1 MKRLLVLFLSVILL
15 FSLAGCDT
23 DDTITVDTSCKSHF
37 CTEYELE
44 KMPTETEKGILT
56 GMCALT
62 NCGAK
67 VDLVLELIKI
77 TPDNVMDYFE
87 ITYEQIGTT
96 IEISCLPKE
105 AIKTINAISLKE
117 PITYYSLLTSS
128 DIKPVIVGFTAHVTK
143 YEPNGEI
150 HSTYD
155 RTTSIEYDIKNP
167 PEYYLLPNATI
178 YMGKSQGPTINN
190 GNDDYTYTF
199 TMEYFVGNGNLI
211 VIKSND

>member
-15 FSLAGCDT
+15 FSLTGCDT

-37 CTEYELE
+37 CIEYELE
-44 KMPTETEKGILT
+44 KMPTETETGILT
-56 GMCALT
+56 GTCALT

-87 ITYEQIGTT
+87 ITYEQIGST

-117 PITYYSLLTSS
+117 PITYYSLLTSI
-128 DIKPVIVGFTAHVTK
+128 DIKPVIVGFIAHVTK

>member
-15 FSLAGCDT
+15 FSLTGCDT

-44 KMPTETEKGILT
+44 KMPTETETGILT
-56 GMCALT
+56 GTCALT

-87 ITYEQIGTT
+87 ITYEQIGST

-117 PITYYSLLTSS
+117 PITYYSLLTSI

-155 RTTSIEYDIKNP
+155 RTTSIEFDIKNL
-167 PEYYLLPNATI
+167 PEYYMLPNATI

-190 GNDDYTYTF
+190 GNDEYTYTF
-199 TMEYFVGNGNLI
+199 TMEFFVGNGDFI
-211 VIKSND
+211 VLKK

>member
-15 FSLAGCDT
+15 SSLTGCDT

-44 KMPTETEKGILT
+44 KMPTETETGILT
-56 GMCALT
+56 GTCALT

-77 TPDNVMDYFE
+77 TTDNVMDYFE

-105 AIKTINAISLKE
+105 AKKTINAISLKE

>member
-15 FSLAGCDT
+15 FSSAGCGT
-23 DDTITVDTSCKSHF
+23 DDTTTVDISCKSHF

-44 KMPTETEKGILT
+44 KMPTETETGILT
-56 GMCALT
+56 GTCTLT
-62 NCGAK
+62 NCGAR
-67 VDLVLELIKI
+67 VNLVLELIKI
-77 TPDNVMDYFE
+77 TPDNITDYFE
-87 ITYEQIGTT
+87 ITYERVGSTV
-96 IEISCLPKE
+96 EISCLPKE
-105 AIKTINAISLKE
+105 AIRAIDAISLKE

>member
-15 FSLAGCDT
+15 SSLTGCDT

-44 KMPTETEKGILT
+44 KMPTETETGILT
-56 GMCALT
+56 GTCALT

-87 ITYEQIGTT
+87 ITYVQVGSTV
-96 IEISCLPKE
+96 EISCLPKE
-105 AIKTINAISLKE
+105 TIKAINAISLKE